1 MKLSTKLLD
10 NLCRMEK
17 KTTVLGGGVALF
29 DKQANIDFFF
39 RTLPDSPYC
48 IIVVNQAKHHYV

>member
-29 DKQANIDFFF
+29 DKQANIDFFSF
-39 RTLPDSPYC
+39 VLYPTVHIALL
-48 IIVVNQAKHHYV
+48 